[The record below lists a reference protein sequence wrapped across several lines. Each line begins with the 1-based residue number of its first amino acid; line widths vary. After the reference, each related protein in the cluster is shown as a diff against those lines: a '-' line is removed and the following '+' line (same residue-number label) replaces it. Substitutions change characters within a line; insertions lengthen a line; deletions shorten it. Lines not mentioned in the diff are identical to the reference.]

1 MEPLCCLFAFLF
13 FCLSDCYLFSLPVV
27 VSRVEIALGFVI
39 VKCKRDEHV
48 SNIFSFYQICSFKE
62 ITDGQFLM
70 VKQKLVTR
78 KSNHCVACLLFFSFL
93 FVYIIT

>member
-1 MEPLCCLFAFLF
+1 MFQT
-13 FCLSDCYLFSLPVV
+13 S
-27 VSRVEIALGFVI
+27 I
-39 VKCKRDEHV
+39 V
-48 SNIFSFYQICSFKE
+48 FYQICRLKE

-78 KSNHCVACLLFFSFL
+78 TSNHCVACLLCFSFL